1 MEAATD
7 RPKRTNGK
15 VIGDTIIFQ
24 TLLLKELIKNNK
36 AVIIVVAKIKNS
48 LLWPIKLLVKGIII
62 TGNKAIKPS
71 KTQVP
76 RVLKSSAEF
85 FSFMVEFFL
94 LVFNDEVV
102 DGEAGLK
109 VADDDWFIYLFLVVL
124 VKKNGSS

>member
-1 MEAATD
+1 VEAATD

-36 AVIIVVAKIKNS
+36 AVIIAAAKIKNS
-48 LLWPIKLLVKGIII
+48 LLWPIKLLVKGTII
-62 TGNKAIKPS
+62 TGNKAMKPS

-85 FSFMVEFFL
+85 SFLMIEFFL

-102 DGEAGLK
+102 DGETGLK
-109 VADDDWFIYLFLVVL
+109 VVDDD
-124 VKKNGSS
+124 